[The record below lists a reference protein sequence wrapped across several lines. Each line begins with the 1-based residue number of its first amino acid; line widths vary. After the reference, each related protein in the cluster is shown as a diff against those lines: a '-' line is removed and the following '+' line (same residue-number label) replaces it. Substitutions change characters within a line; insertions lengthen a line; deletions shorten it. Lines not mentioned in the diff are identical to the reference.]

1 MTDAGDGESGS
12 DGDGEASGGDAGVDE
27 LAEPVETIMPVGHGS
42 GETPDQADAAG
53 DARGGVDDAAMTD
66 RDEFNEFDEL
76 DELDLDEFNELAP
89 PVPEVLPVG
98 CRPDVGD
105 AETAGDDESGASD
118 MDGGTDD

>member
-12 DGDGEASGGDAGVDE
+12 DGDGEASDVDAGVDE

-42 GETPDQADAAG
+42 GETPEQAHAAG
-53 DARGGVDDAAMTD
+53 DERGGADDAAVTD
-66 RDEFNEFDEL
+66 RDEFDEL

-89 PVPEVLPVG
+89 PVTEILPVG
-98 CRPDVGD
+98 CRPDGGD
-105 AETAGDDESGASD
+105 AETAADDESGASD